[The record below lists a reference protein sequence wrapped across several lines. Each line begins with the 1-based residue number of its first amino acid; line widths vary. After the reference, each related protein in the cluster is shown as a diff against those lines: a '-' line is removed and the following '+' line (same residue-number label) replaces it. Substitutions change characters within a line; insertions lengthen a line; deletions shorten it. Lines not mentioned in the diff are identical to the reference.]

1 MGRVAHAIVSVKPVV
16 VLYIDVIELGN
27 RKVVEYSS
35 ERGL

>member
-1 MGRVAHAIVSVKPVV
+1 MGRVAYVTVSVKAVGVEYKDVV
-16 VLYIDVIELGN
+16 QLGN